1 MDTKKTNLTPE
12 LKEIYDRVMNTS
24 GAKAAATAG
33 TPPLPT
39 SAPSEQTPTSAPPP
53 AMPVGV
59 PPTSTLTPNLGMP
72 ASPSLG
78 GSPSPT
84 MPPPL
89 GMPPAPTAPAGAP
102 PQPSPLPPM
111 NGMPS
116 LDSTAE
122 QALSSTP
129 ARPVSEGNTFSF
141 SGTAHQPPASPA
153 VPGAA
158 PVAGAK
164 KKSKISLPVLIVL
177 GLVFII
183 VWGLF
188 WAIIFGFIKR

>member
-24 GAKAAATAG
+24 GAKATATAG
-33 TPPLPT
+33 TPPLAAPAPSEQIPT
-39 SAPSEQTPTSAPPP
+39 SAPQP

-59 PPTSTLTPNLGMP
+59 PPTSTITPNLGMP

-84 MPPPL
+84 MSPPP

-102 PQPSPLPPM
+102 PQPSPLPPL

-141 SGTAHQPPASPA
+141 SGTAHQIGRAH
-153 VPGAA
+153 V
-158 PVAGAK
+158 
-164 KKSKISLPVLIVL
+164 
-177 GLVFII
+177 
-183 VWGLF
+183 
-188 WAIIFGFIKR
+188 

>member
-24 GAKAAATAG
+24 GGKAAATASI

-39 SAPSEQTPTSAPPP
+39 STSTSPVVPSAIPQPENTPP
-53 AMPVGV
+53 APVMPGQS
-59 PPTSTLTPNLGMP
+59 STLPPMNGMP
-72 ASPSLG
+72 ASPNLS
-78 GSPSPT
+78 
-84 MPPPL
+84 
-89 GMPPAPTAPAGAP
+89 MPPAPAMPGQA
-102 PQPSPLPPM
+102 SPLPPM

-116 LDSTAE
+116 VDSTAE
-122 QALSSTP
+122 QALSSSP
-129 ARPVSEGNTFSF
+129 ARSVSEGNTFSF
-141 SGTAHQPPASPA
+141 SGTAHQPAATPT
-153 VPGAA
+153 VPGATPTA
-158 PVAGAK
+158 AITK
-164 KKSKISLPVLIVL
+164 NKSKISLPVLIVL

>member
-24 GAKAAATAG
+24 GSKAAATPG
-33 TPPLPT
+33 TTPPLAT
-39 SAPSEQTPTSAPPP
+39 SAMPPAGQSPLGTPSMPPP
-53 AMPVGV
+53 LGTTPPV
-59 PPTSTLTPNLGMP
+59 MP
-72 ASPSLG
+72 AEPAAPNPLG
-78 GSPSPT
+78 GT

-89 GMPPAPTAPAGAP
+89 EMPTAPAQPAAPNPLGGAM
-102 PQPSPLPPM
+102 PPM
-111 NGMPS
+111 NGMPTM
-116 LDSTAE
+116 DSTAE
-122 QALSSTP
+122 QALSSAP
-129 ARPVSEGNTFSF
+129 ARPISEGNTFAF
-141 SGTAHQPPASPA
+141 SGTAHQPPASPT
-153 VPGAA
+153 VPGTATPA
-158 PVAGAK
+158 AGAK

>member
-1 MDTKKTNLTPE
+1 
-12 LKEIYDRVMNTS
+12 MNTS

-33 TPPLPT
+33 TTPPLPT
-39 SAPSEQTPTSAPPP
+39 SAPSEQIPTGSSQP
-53 AMPVGV
+53 AMPVGA
-59 PPTSTLTPNLGMP
+59 SP
-72 ASPSLG
+72 ASMPG
-78 GSPSPT
+78 
-84 MPPPL
+84 MPPPPVPPSL
-89 GMPPAPTAPAGAP
+89 SMPPTPVAPVGAP
-102 PQPSPLPPM
+102 EQPSSLPPM
-111 NGMPS
+111 SGMPS
-116 LDSTAE
+116 MDSTAE

-141 SGTAHQPPASPA
+141 SGTAHQRPTAPA
-153 VPGAA
+153 VPGATPA
-158 PVAGAK
+158 ATTTK